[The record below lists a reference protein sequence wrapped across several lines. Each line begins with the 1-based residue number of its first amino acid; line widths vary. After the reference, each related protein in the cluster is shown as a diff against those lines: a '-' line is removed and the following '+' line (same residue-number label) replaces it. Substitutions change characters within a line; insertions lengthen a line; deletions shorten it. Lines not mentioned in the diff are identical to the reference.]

1 MKKSKN
7 YLFLLFVFL
16 FSFSYAQRAKDGN
29 RSINTANAIVNE
41 YTSLTAD
48 ASAGS
53 TSISVSGS
61 GLNVNNRFSGN
72 LAPGD
77 MIMIIQMQ
85 GATILGQANN
95 AHPLYSDPDD
105 TTWGSITNYNNCG
118 KHELCQVAAVP
129 NGNTI
134 TIDCGLINNYTAL
147 GKVQIVRVPRLN
159 SLTITVPGVLT
170 CQSWNGTTGGILALE
185 VYGNTTINTGAKI
198 SATGKGFRGA
208 ALYNPATP
216 RSQTLYYSS
225 STLTVSANKGEGIAG
240 YDNDYT
246 AFGGKYCRG
255 AAANAGGGGNVWNS
269 GGGGGANAGSVTS
282 WTGQGKP
289 DTSIAG
295 WSAAWNLESPGFA
308 TSTSSGGGR
317 GGYSFS
323 GSDQDAT
330 INPPNDLIWGGYA
343 RVNIGGLGGRPLD
356 YSTGRM
362 FMGGGGGGGE
372 QDNNQGGA
380 GGAGGGIIYFTSY
393 GAITGTGNDSI
404 MSNGSNG
411 GNSFVSPPATS
422 YSGKDGSGGGGG
434 GGAILFYTPTANGIV
449 LSAKGG
455 NGGNQLLTRGA
466 FYFGAMNE
474 GEGPGGGGGGG
485 YVALTSGSVTQI
497 ADGGINGTTN
507 SDGLTE
513 FPPNGA
519 TKGDAGLINQIIDP
533 IDTISTASVTI
544 CSGDSA
550 LLIATINGGAPSW
563 YTSQTGGSGIDTDS
577 LTTPVLF
584 SDTTYYVGSC
594 PGTYRIP
601 VHVTV
606 LPSTVSVSITYNP
619 TGVICPGIAVVF
631 TALASN
637 GGTAPVY
644 QWFVNGAIT
653 GTNSPTFSSSI
664 LANNDTVI
672 CIITSNSVCAAGT
685 TAISNS
691 IGITITPNLNS
702 SVSIASLP
710 SGPICTGTLVTY
722 TATPVNGGLNPIYQW
737 QLNGLNVG
745 SNSAV
750 YTSSALVDG
759 DSVNCILISNAL
771 CIMSSVVVSNSIVV
785 TVNSLPV
792 PIFTSDVNT
801 GCSPLCVQF
810 TETSGINYDSV
821 IYNFGDGSSANVL
834 SPLHCYTQTGT
845 YSVTVS
851 VADSNNC
858 MGTALISNMITVV
871 DKPVADF
878 SVSPMDGITAN
889 TVVSFTDVSVNSNS
903 TNWNFGDPA
912 SGINDTSSISSPTHI
927 YTSAGTYCIDQ
938 VVQNSVGCAD
948 STNECITV
956 TNDAS
961 ISIPNVFTPNGD
973 GKNDL
978 FYITIIAVKELEC
991 TIYDRWGLKIKEWN
1005 TTDGS
1010 WDGRTKNGKM
1020 ANSGV
1025 YYYIVK
1031 ATAND
1036 GKILNEKGFLQLS
1049 KEN

>member
-1 MKKSKN
+1 MKKSKI
-7 YLFLLFVFL
+7 YLFLLFAFL
-16 FSFSYAQRAKDGN
+16 FSFSYAQRGKDGN

-85 GATILGQANN
+85 GATILGQNDN
-95 AHPLYSDPDD
+95 AHPLYSTPNDA
-105 TTWGSITNYNNCG
+105 TWGSITNYNNCG

-129 NGNTI
+129 NGTTI
-134 TIDCGLINNYTAL
+134 TIDCGLVNDYTAL

-159 SLTITVPGVLT
+159 TLTITVPGVLT
-170 CQSWNGTTGGILALE
+170 CQSWNGTTGGVLALE
-185 VYGNTTINTGAKI
+185 VYGGTTINTGGKI

-208 ALYNPATP
+208 TLFTP
-216 RSQTLYYSS
+216 TPPRTQNLWYA
-225 STLTVSANKGEGIAG
+225 STSVEFSANKGEGIAG

-246 AFGGKYCRG
+246 IYGGKYCRG

-269 GGGGGANAGSVTS
+269 GGGGGANAGSIAS

-289 DTSIAG
+289 DTSTAG
-295 WSAAWNLESPGFA
+295 WSLAWNLESPGFA

-323 GSDQDAT
+323 GSDQNALID
-330 INPPNDLIWGGYA
+330 PPDDLIWGGYA
-343 RVNIGGLGGRPLD
+343 RVNVGGLGGRPLD
-356 YSTGRM
+356 YSTGRI

-372 QDNNQGGA
+372 QDNNQGGV

-393 GAITGTGNDSI
+393 GTIAGTGNDSI
-404 MSNGSNG
+404 MSDGSKG
-411 GNSFVSPPATS
+411 GNSFVTPPATS

-434 GGAILFYTPTANGIV
+434 GGAILFYTQGANGVV
-449 LSAKGG
+449 LTAKGG
-455 NGGNQLLTRGA
+455 NGGNQVLTRGP

-485 YVALTSGSVTQI
+485 YVALTSGSLTQI
-497 ADGGINGTTN
+497 ADGGLNGTTN

-519 TKGDAGLINQIIDP
+519 TKGDAGLINQIISA
-533 IDTISTASVTI
+533 IDTISAANVTI

-550 LLIATINGGAPSW
+550 LLTATINGEVPTW
-563 YTSQTGGSGIDTDS
+563 YSSQTGGSAIGSDS
-577 LTTPVLF
+577 LTIPVLL
-584 SDTTYYVGSC
+584 SDTTFYVGSC

-601 VHVTV
+601 VYVTV
-606 LPSTVSVSITYNP
+606 LPSSVSVSITYNP
-619 TGVICPGIAVVF
+619 TGIICPGVPVVF
-631 TALASN
+631 TAQPSN
-637 GGTAPVY
+637 GGTAPGY
-644 QWFVNGAIT
+644 QWLVNGIIT
-653 GTNSPTFSSSI
+653 GTNSPTFTSST

-691 IGITITPNLNS
+691 IVITVTPNLNS
-702 SVSIASLP
+702 SVSITSLP
-710 SGPICTGTLVTY
+710 SGPICTGTLVTF
-722 TATPVNGGLNPIYQW
+722 TATPVNGGLNPVYQW
-737 QLNGLNVG
+737 QLNGINVG
-745 SNSAV
+745 SNSSV
-750 YTSSALVDG
+750 FTSSVLADG
-759 DSVNCILISNAL
+759 DSVNCILISNAV
-771 CIMSSVVVSNSIVV
+771 CIMSSMVTSNSVTV
-785 TVNSLPV
+785 TVNLQPIPV
-792 PIFTSDVNT
+792 FTSDINT

-810 TETSGINYDSV
+810 TETSGANYAPV
-821 IYNFGDGSSANVL
+821 IYNFGDGDSASIV

-851 VADSNNC
+851 GTDTNNC
-858 MGTALISNMITVV
+858 IGTTLISNMITVV
-871 DKPVADF
+871 DKPIADF
-878 SVSPMDGITAN
+878 SVSPEGVITAN
-889 TVVSFTDVSVNSNS
+889 IVVSFTDASVNNNS
-903 TNWNFGDPA
+903 TDWNFGDPA
-912 SGINDTSSISSPTHI
+912 SGINDTSSLASPSHT
-927 YTSAGTYCIDQ
+927 YVAAGIYCIDLI
-938 VVQNSVGCAD
+938 VQNTAGCAD

-961 ISIPNVFTPNGD
+961 IAIPNVFTPNGD

-991 TIYDRWGLKIKEWN
+991 TIYDRWGLKIKEWK

-1010 WDGRTKNGKM
+1010 WDGRTKSGKM
-1020 ANSGV
+1020 ANDGV
-1025 YYYIVK
+1025 YFYVVK

-1036 GKILNEKGFLQLS
+1036 GKILNEKGFVQLS